1 MDPILFLKIKIK
13 MKQKQ
18 KNIEIVNYIPY
29 SLLSKLKERTFDL
42 ENLKLD
48 SSYRKEDTIL
58 FFIFRS
64 IVFLSFGYDP
74 QKEFDFI
81 ELKNFLCSVRGE
93 LYCFRVKGYVS
104 VENMESNRLF
114 NIFRSF
120 YPKYKNVFNRIEN
133 HSNFNELEHYHNL
146 LILLLLYEL
155 EKTLL
160 KILNREE
167 IDDLK
172 TERSLLTKT
181 LSGGIRVSLSKNR
194 LVQLNKKYIAF
205 DTEYTNVDSMTNELL
220 CYTTASVS
228 ETIIKIRSPEVD
240 FSLSPGQSQI
250 PMTAPLITIVI
261 KLLRSIRGK
270 KDFELNQLESRLSLI
285 PSLKRMSLQN
295 KDVIFTNLVE
305 YNKIE
310 SHFIDLRLDTSQ
322 FSFKKLLKKE
332 LETPEENSLE
342 KNSVFEVINE
352 LKLKPTLKNE
362 CVLLAHFTTADVSL
376 FSDFEEIKNKFTVI
390 SKSFL
395 TLDKYL
401 TFNHWRVFLRDTS
414 LLSPTGMSLKA
425 IGKLYPHLN
434 LEKIELSQTEL
445 SDMAKFFVSNPE
457 YFKKYAM
464 QDAKIVLY
472 HALEVQNSHYFF
484 SKKYTI
490 PVTLSSLASSY
501 LETEL
506 LSEGK
511 YHPPTQNGLISMR
524 NIPKILTPSGVELS
538 GDLHEYLDYFLGSYH
553 GGRNESY
560 LYGIVKG
567 DFYDYDLPGAYP
579 TAMAMLDYPD

>member
-1 MDPILFLKIKIK
+1 
-13 MKQKQ
+13 MKHKQ

-29 SLLSKLKERTFDL
+29 SILSLLKERPFDL
-42 ENLKLD
+42 KNLKLD

-74 QKEFDFI
+74 QKEFDFL
-81 ELKNFLCSVRGE
+81 EVKNFLCSVRGE
-93 LYCFRVKGYVS
+93 LYCFRKKGYVS
-104 VENMESNRLF
+104 VENMELNRLF

-120 YPKYKNVFNRIEN
+120 YPKYKNVFNTIES

-146 LILLLLYEL
+146 VILLLLYEL

-160 KILNREE
+160 QELRREE

-172 TERSLLTKT
+172 TERCLLNQS
-181 LSGGIRVSLSKNR
+181 LSGGIRVTLSKNR

-240 FSLSPGQSQI
+240 FSLSPGQTRI
-250 PMTAPLITIVI
+250 PLTAPMITIVI
-261 KLLRSIRGK
+261 KLLRTLRGK
-270 KDFELNQLESRLSLI
+270 KDFELNQLENRLSLI

-295 KDVIFTNLVE
+295 KDVIFTKLIEND
-305 YNKIE
+305 KIE
-310 SHFIDLRLDTSQ
+310 SCFIDLRSDTSQ
-322 FSFKKLLKKE
+322 FSFKNLLKKE
-332 LETPEENSLE
+332 LETPEESSDF
-342 KNSVFEVINE
+342 KKSSVFEVINE
-352 LKLKPTLKNE
+352 LKLKPTVKNE
-362 CVLLAHFTTADVSL
+362 CVIIAHFTTADVSL
-376 FSDFEEIKNKFTVI
+376 FSDFEEIKSKFTVI

-401 TFNHWRVFLRDTS
+401 IFNHWRVFLRDTS

-445 SDMAKFFVSNPE
+445 SDMAKFFVSKPE
-457 YFKKYAM
+457 QFKKYAL
-464 QDAKIVLY
+464 QDAKIVLH
-472 HALEVQNSHYFF
+472 HALEVQNSHYFL
-484 SKKYTI
+484 
-490 PVTLSSLASSY
+490 V
-501 LETEL
+501 
-506 LSEGK
+506 
-511 YHPPTQNGLISMR
+511 R
-524 NIPKILTPSGVELS
+524 NIQFPL
-538 GDLHEYLDYFLGSYH
+538 
-553 GGRNESY
+553 
-560 LYGIVKG
+560 LYRLLRPL
-567 DFYDYDLPGAYP
+567 F
-579 TAMAMLDYPD
+579 

>member
-1 MDPILFLKIKIK
+1 MK
-13 MKQKQ
+13 MKHKN

-29 SLLSKLKERTFDL
+29 SLLSVLKERIFDM
-42 ENLKLD
+42 ENSIKNLKLD

-74 QKEFDFI
+74 QKEFGYLEF
-81 ELKNFLCSVRGE
+81 KNFLCSVRGE
-93 LYCFRVKGYVS
+93 LYCFREKGYVS
-104 VENMESNRLF
+104 VENMELNRLF

-120 YPKYKNVFNRIEN
+120 YPKCKNVFNKIEN

-155 EKTLL
+155 EKTLKNVL
-160 KILNREE
+160 SREE

-172 TERSLLTKT
+172 TERSLLNKT

-228 ETIIKIRSPEVD
+228 ETVIKIRSPAVD
-240 FSLSPGQSQI
+240 FSLSPGQSHI
-250 PMTAPLITIVI
+250 PLTAPLIHIVI
-261 KLLRSIRGK
+261 KLLRCLRGK
-270 KDFELNQLESRLSLI
+270 KDFELNQLEARLSLI

-295 KDVIFTNLVE
+295 NDVIFTKSIE
-305 YNKIE
+305 YDKIE
-310 SHFIDLRLDTSQ
+310 SCFIDLRSDTSQ

-332 LETPEENSLE
+332 LETPEENGV
-342 KNSVFEVINE
+342 NSVFEVINE

-376 FSDFEEIKNKFTVI
+376 FSDFEEIKSRFTVI

-395 TLDKYL
+395 SLDKYL
-401 TFNHWRVFLRDTS
+401 TYNHWRVFLRDTS
-414 LLSPTGMSLKA
+414 LLSPAGMSLKA

-434 LEKIELSQTEL
+434 LEKIELLQTEL
-445 SDMAKFFVSNPE
+445 SDMGKFFVSNPE
-457 YFKKYAM
+457 RFKEYAL
-464 QDAKIVLY
+464 QDAKIVL
-472 HALEVQNSHYFF
+472 
-484 SKKYTI
+484 
-490 PVTLSSLASSY
+490 
-501 LETEL
+501 
-506 LSEGK
+506 
-511 YHPPTQNGLISMR
+511 
-524 NIPKILTPSGVELS
+524 
-538 GDLHEYLDYFLGSYH
+538 
-553 GGRNESY
+553 
-560 LYGIVKG
+560 
-567 DFYDYDLPGAYP
+567 
-579 TAMAMLDYPD
+579 